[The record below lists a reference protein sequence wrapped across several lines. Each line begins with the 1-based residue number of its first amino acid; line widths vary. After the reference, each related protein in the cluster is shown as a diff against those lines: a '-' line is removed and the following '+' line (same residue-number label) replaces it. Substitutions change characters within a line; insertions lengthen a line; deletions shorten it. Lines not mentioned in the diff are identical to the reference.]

1 MNDLMSNMV
10 LRDASASKKITA
22 KIRIGKCEAIDDGG
36 DLISRM
42 RDEKCA
48 RGKGDG
54 GDLMP

>member
-1 MNDLMSNMV
+1 MV